1 MRRSKKREGKPKPML
16 NDYTANDIGK
26 RGEKKANRVLGATL
40 TPGSGRGNMKGDLLH
55 GYSKTGRTRE
65 RGYKRM
71 IEKKSTKAKSIKL
84 EEAWLTKIEK
94 QAFEAGKEPVLV
106 IEFEAMGFGSKQWG
120 MVPLEKLREYFEL
133 EDENSIDT

>member
-16 NDYTANDIGK
+16 DYTANDIGK
-26 RGEKKANRVLGATL
+26 RGEKKTSRVLGASL
-40 TPGSGRGNMKGDLLH
+40 TPGSGKGTMKGDLLH

-106 IEFEAMGFGSKQWG
+106 IEFETMGFGSKQWG

-133 EDENSIDT
+133 EDANSIDTE

>member
-1 MRRSKKREGKPKPML
+1 MARQKKKREGKPMPSM

-26 RGEKKANRVLGATL
+26 RGEIRTNKALGARL
-40 TPGSGRGNMKGDLLH
+40 TPGSGKGNMKGDLMH

-71 IEKKSTKAKSIKL
+71 IEKKSTKAHSMKL
-84 EEAWLTKIEK
+84 EEAWLTKIEQ

-106 IEFEAMGFGSKQWG
+106 VEFETMGFGSQQWG

-133 EDENSIDT
+133 EDRS

>member
-26 RGEKKANRVLGATL
+26 RGEKKTNKVLGATL

-55 GYSKTGRTRE
+55 GYSKIGRTRE

-94 QAFEAGKEPVLV
+94 QALRLEDQCV
-106 IEFEAMGFGSKQWG
+106 IEFEAMGFGSKAMG
-120 MVPLEKLREYFEL
+120 DGSTGKLR
-133 EDENSIDT
+133 SILNWKTKIV